1 MTATLDHE
9 VLELLADDPELLA
22 LADAVAAARQEPVR
36 ARRRVSRTVLVGA
49 FVLAAAAAVALVAP
63 WNAGHTTLVDRAI
76 AAIGDGPVLH
86 AITRETTSG
95 GGLTVV
101 DLQTGERSAPVSV
114 LEQEIWYDQAKGL
127 AHTISRTNG
136 RLSDDVLQTPDGS
149 FSSDGPVITCAWIAR
164 HPVEATKERVSCRFD
179 GDNGATPRDVPEQP
193 PSVDPALAGFLTQ
206 YRDVLA
212 SGGARKTGEGV
223 VDGTPVYWL
232 SIPIDVPTDPT
243 APPSPPVEVRELVAV
258 GRDSYRPV
266 LVKTVFNG
274 SQASEYHVVEI
285 GSMARDEANFS
296 KPEPRPARERV
307 TIGEVASHTEIVPA
321 QAAGALGRPA
331 FWLGRE
337 FGNLALSSV
346 ERLTVTTGYA
356 RSTGLPLRLDDGVR
370 FIYQDNQG
378 HELRLAESL
387 RPEFAFGWG
396 FVTRGL
402 PEGPAPG
409 KLVLGGFADFIVR
422 DGVYVA
428 IYSHDA
434 DQSPIAVARALVP
447 VH

>member
-1 MTATLDHE
+1 MTEMLDRE

-22 LADAVAAARQEPVR
+22 LADAVAAAQREPVR
-36 ARRRVSRTVLVGA
+36 SRRRVSRR
-49 FVLAAAAAVALVAP
+49 VLAATVVLAGAVVLALVAP
-63 WNAGHTTLVDRAI
+63 WNTGRSTLVDRAI

-95 GGLTVV
+95 GGLTLV

-114 LEQEIWYDQAKGL
+114 LEQEIWYDRAKGL
-127 AHTISRTNG
+127 AHTISRING
-136 RLSDDVLQTPDGS
+136 RLSGDVLQTPDGS

-179 GDNGATPRDVPEQP
+179 GDNGTTPRDVPEAP

-206 YRDVLA
+206 YRDALA

-232 SIPIDVPTDPT
+232 SISIDVPTDPT
-243 APPSPPVEVRELVAV
+243 APPSPPVEERELVAV
-258 GRDSYRPV
+258 DRDSYRPV
-266 LVKTVFNG
+266 LVKTLFNG
-274 SQASEYHVVEI
+274 SQAREYQVVEI
-285 GSMARDEANFS
+285 GSVARDEANFAR
-296 KPEPRPARERV
+296 PELRPARERV
-307 TIGEVASHTEIVPA
+307 TIGDVASHTEIDPS
-321 QAAGALGRPA
+321 QAAGALGRPV

-337 FGNLALSSV
+337 FGNLTLSSV
-346 ERLTVTTGYA
+346 ERLKVTTGYA
-356 RSTGLPLRLDDGVR
+356 RSTGLPPRLDDAVR
-370 FIYQDNQG
+370 FTYEDDQG

-396 FVTRGL
+396 FLTRAL

-409 KLVLGGFADFIVR
+409 KLVLGGFAAFMVR
-422 DGVYVA
+422 DGVYIA
-428 IYSHDA
+428 IYAVDA
-434 DQSPIAVARALVP
+434 EQSIAVARALLP
-447 VH
+447 VD